1 MIEDIHNLNF
11 EPMTKVTTYE
21 DTADITSTGD
31 KELVVDPLGL
41 FELDYVTFQVAYPVR
56 LLSILHLGPWG
67 YFGLGSSSTY
77 IYLHI
82 QKLITSSADIG
93 FGGQSPGACST
104 LLLQSGISIWV
115 DCELGSFALQLPP
128 SHPPLCTA
136 RETSSCTTKHLS
148 ITNQAPRVLFQTVY
162 LKTTLKTKSIYPNFR
177 RVSMANLPKD
187 YAAQNQSTE
196 TALRQRSTVPYVLNE
211 SANSYTENGQKPPS
225 SVKKTDLR
233 EDIWKEQA
241 SEPEDLESVIRYLQQ
256 VIVDNQDD
264 LNFPGHLLDRA
275 AEALQPGVP
284 AETVLETTSAIRAEL
299 KLAEENSPYPEV
311 RAIVDAFDDPTTPV
325 TTFRMWTIGIF
336 LVFLGTGLNQ
346 FFAPRLPSISL
357 SITFAQLVAYPLG
370 CLMARFLPTRRFRIA
385 GYEFSLNPGP
395 FNMKEHMLI
404 SIMANVSFGGAYVTE
419 IIAVLRIPRFYHN
432 EVIGNNIGFQLTM
445 ALSSQMIGYT
455 LAGLTREFLVYPPA
469 MVWWGNLTEIS
480 VLRALHV
487 KDNQPANGWKISQ
500 MRFFT
505 FCTIAYG
512 IYFILPDVF
521 FQTLSFFNWTTWIA
535 PNNVKL
541 AMITGTVSG
550 LGLNPFPT
558 LDWNFMS
565 LNPVTT
571 PLWSIMNMYG
581 GALAAFAAICGLFFG
596 DVAYTQYLPI
606 NSNGIFDRFGKRY
619 NASRILNSVG
629 DLDQAKYEAYSPPYM
644 TSASIISFTAFFGL
658 YTSTVVHSI
667 LFYRKHLAGGFSLFW
682 RQLIVNLSDLPIIS
696 RLVNPSEE
704 KLRRTNQVLTDK
716 YASDVHCR
724 LMSVYP
730 EVPQWWFMIIGII
743 ATGMSIFSIVYY
755 ETQMP
760 VWGLVFAFAIALVLI
775 VPTGIV
781 SAVAS
786 TGAPLNV
793 ISELVGGYALE
804 GKPLANMLFKT
815 YGYITTAQA
824 ISYASDL
831 KLAHYVKIPPRATFA
846 AQMVGTVLAA
856 FISVAVLD
864 WQIGQFPDLCSPTQE
879 LHFTCPGYNTFFSSS
894 IIWGAVGPLRLF
906 SKSGALYSFCMY
918 GFALGAVAPII
929 PWLALKKWPRSGW
942 RLIHTP
948 VMFVGALSFAPLNL
962 AYLTPAIP
970 LGFFFQRYLKFRYT
984 AWYEKYALTLTAGLG
999 AGVALFGLVY
1009 FFAFQFNGNEWKW
1022 IGNTKF
1028 SDGCDGRY
1036 IDTLVIPDEAPN
1048 GSQKDPWNGMKE
1060 EI

>member
-1 MIEDIHNLNF
+1 M
-11 EPMTKVTTYE
+11 P
-21 DTADITSTGD
+21 DTPNEHESQNQCAD
-31 KELVVDPLGL
+31 
-41 FELDYVTFQVAYPVR
+41 A
-56 LLSILHLGPWG
+56 HLR
-67 YFGLGSSSTY
+67 
-77 IYLHI
+77 
-82 QKLITSSADIG
+82 
-93 FGGQSPGACST
+93 
-104 LLLQSGISIWV
+104 QSG
-115 DCELGSFALQLPP
+115 
-128 SHPPLCTA
+128 
-136 RETSSCTTKHLS
+136 
-148 ITNQAPRVLFQTVY
+148 
-162 LKTTLKTKSIYPNFR
+162 
-177 RVSMANLPKD
+177 
-187 YAAQNQSTE
+187 
-196 TALRQRSTVPYVLNE
+196 STVPYVLSGSTE
-211 SANSYTENGQKPPS
+211 SHRGDDQKLQSYVE
-225 SVKKTDLR
+225 KTDLE

-241 SEPEDLESVIRYLQQ
+241 SEPEDLESVVRYLQQ
-256 VIVDNQDD
+256 VIADNEDD

-275 AEALQPGVP
+275 MEALEPGVP
-284 AETVLETTSAIRAEL
+284 TDTVLEITSAIRAEL

-370 CLMARFLPTRRFRIA
+370 CFMARTLPTRLFRIA

-404 SIMANVSFGGAYVTE
+404 SIMANVSFGGAYVTD
-419 IIAVLRIPRFYHN
+419 IIAVLRIPRFYN
-432 EVIGNNIGFQLTM
+432 NQALGNNIGFQLTM
-445 ALSSQMIGYT
+445 ALSSQLIGYT
-455 LAGLTREFLVYPPA
+455 LAGLTREFLVYPSA
-469 MVWWGNLTEIS
+469 MVWWGNLVEIS

-505 FCTIAYG
+505 ICLVGYG

-565 LNPVTT
+565 INPVVT

-581 GALAAFAAICGLFFG
+581 GALAALAVICGVFFG
-596 DVAYTQYLPI
+596 NVAYTQYLPI
-606 NSNGIFDRFGKRY
+606 NSNGIYDRFGKRF
-619 NASRILNSVG
+619 NASRILNTVG

-644 TSASIISFTAFFGL
+644 TAASIITFTAFFGL
-658 YTSTVVHSI
+658 YTSTIVHSV
-667 LFYRKHLAGGFSLFW
+667 LFYRKHLVGGFSLFW
-682 RQLIVNLSDLPIIS
+682 QQLILNASNLPLIS
-696 RLVNPSEE
+696 RLRYFSGENPAQSKRMLAE
-704 KLRRTNQVLTDK
+704 KYT
-716 YASDVHCR
+716 SDVHCR
-724 LMSVYP
+724 LMSAYP
-730 EVPQWWFMIIGII
+730 EVPQWWFMLIGIV
-743 ATGMSIFSIVYY
+743 ATGMTIFMILYY

-760 VWGLVFAFAIALVLI
+760 VWGVVFAFAIALVLV

-786 TGAPLNV
+786 IGAPLNV

-804 GKPLANMLFKT
+804 GKPLGNMLFKT

-824 ISYASDL
+824 IGYASDL

-846 AQMVGTVLAA
+846 AQTVGTILSA

-864 WQIGQFPDLCSPTQE
+864 WQIGQFSDLCSPTQS
-879 LHFTCPGYNTFFSSS
+879 LHFTCPGFNTFFSSS

-906 SKSGALYSFCMY
+906 SKDGALYSFCMY
-918 GFALGAVAPII
+918 GFALGAFAPII

-948 VMFVGALSFAPLNL
+948 VMFAGALSFAPLNL

-970 LGFFFQRYLKFRYT
+970 LGIFFQRYLKFRYA
-984 AWYEKYALTLTAGLG
+984 AWYEKYALTLTAGFG

-1028 SDGCDGRY
+1028 SDGCDGQSCR
-1036 IDTLVIPDEAPN
+1036 LVEVPHDGFGPT
-1048 GSQKDPWNGMKE
+1048 SWS
-1060 EI
+1060 